1 MRSEWTMTGLVS
13 SEMGV
18 TTGPMAEPKGGA
30 VELLLAARP
39 LAAGTAPLDAGVSA
53 FGAAP
58 LGAGVSAGLGAP
70 GFCSAAGCG
79 SGFWPGCAEAACAP
93 KSASEAAK
101 RNGAS
106 ATLVRLSERGAVMGT
121 LLQRCQART
130 RKRGRPAS
138 RREDAVGPASEIRAL
153 AAWTAARA
161 PRVVRGGQRGR
172 RGDFLFLRAL
182 IVGHPPRRA
191 QQTSRFRLS
200 HES

>member
-13 SEMGV
+13 SEIGV

-30 VELLLAARP
+30 VELLLLARP

-53 FGAAP
+53 
-58 LGAGVSAGLGAP
+58 GLGAP
-70 GFCSAAGCG
+70 GFCSAVGCG

-138 RREDAVGPASEIRAL
+138 RREDAVGPASEIAY

-172 RGDFLFLRAL
+172 RGDFL
-182 IVGHPPRRA
+182 
-191 QQTSRFRLS
+191 
-200 HES
+200 